1 MYSYKIESFFFFCLR
16 NIKNELILCK
26 PSVSFCYSLTFVCH
40 HTSIPAFHIHRHR
53 ICPYA
58 VLCLAYSGD
67 MLMSLFLNELYGF
80 QLDSRRWYVPALLL
94 ILELEI
100 TCRTNI
106 CIARMFLYAFSHQE
120 VGLHLFHST
129 QILILT
135 CYFRYPLE
143 LRKDKP
149 SKDKVLY
156 EISSTQYLNP
166 SITFWHFIVSE
177 MLAMAILAF
186 GTQSSKPLFHEK
198 NHQSHFESFE
208 SELFLLSHK
217 RTIVLAFYIIYSF
230 NYI

>member
-1 MYSYKIESFFFFCLR
+1 MSCIFRWCA
-16 NIKNELILCK
+16 NEFVFEWALWLPIRQ
-26 PSVSFCYSLTFVCH
+26 PSLVCF
-40 HTSIPAFHIHRHR
+40 S
-53 ICPYA
+53 
-58 VLCLAYSGD
+58 
-67 MLMSLFLNELYGF
+67 
-80 QLDSRRWYVPALLL
+80 LLL
-94 ILELEI
+94 ILEMEI

-135 CYFRYPLE
+135 FYFRYPLE

-186 GTQSSKPLFHEK
+186 GTKTPFSWKKPPVTF
-198 NHQSHFESFE
+198 
-208 SELFLLSHK
+208 
-217 RTIVLAFYIIYSF
+217 RIIWKWVVPVKS
-230 NYI
+230 